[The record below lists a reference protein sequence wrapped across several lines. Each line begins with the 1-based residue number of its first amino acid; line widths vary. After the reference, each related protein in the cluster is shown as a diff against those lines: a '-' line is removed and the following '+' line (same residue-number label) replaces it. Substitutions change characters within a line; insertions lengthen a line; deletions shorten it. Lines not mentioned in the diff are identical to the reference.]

1 MDLGIALLALV
12 GGVIL
17 LSKCAD
23 VLVSGAVHLATHFSI
38 PPLVI
43 GLTIVAMGT
52 SAPEVAASIAAV
64 FQGPQGGDI
73 AIGNVFGSNIA
84 NLALVGGVVVLIR
97 PLTIPARTMR
107 FDMTIMLAVSLIL
120 WPILSDLHV
129 TRPEAL
135 FLLTLFVIITGWT
148 IFSARR
154 QRAVDLTAPNIV
166 APESVTKA
174 QKPLTKSVI
183 LILVGLAGLSAGA
196 KLAVWGAIR
205 IGAFMGLSEAVIGL
219 TIVAI
224 GTSLP
229 ELVTC
234 VVAALRGHDD
244 ISVGNL
250 VGSNIFNTLLVT
262 GIAGTSRPF
271 QVSPRFAGGN
281 DYWAMITIG
290 FIFLALGLLG
300 KGTVGKK
307 SGLLLLAGYIGYM
320 TFTLVTNA

>member
-1 MDLGIALLALV
+1 MNHVISLLALV
-12 GGVIL
+12 GGIIL

-23 VLVSGAVHLATHFSI
+23 ILVTGSVNLAKHFGI

-43 GLTIVAMGT
+43 GLTIVALGT

-64 FQGPQGGDI
+64 FQGSQGGDI

-97 PLTIPARTMR
+97 PMVISTRTLR
-107 FDMTIMLAVSLIL
+107 FDVVIMLAVSLFL
-120 WPILSDLHV
+120 WPILRDQAV

-135 FLLTLFVIITGWT
+135 LLLALFLMITGWT
-148 IFSARR
+148 VFSAKSTLPL
-154 QRAVDLTAPNIV
+154 DLTAPNIL
-166 APESVTKA
+166 APEILS
-174 QKPLTKSVI
+174 QSQPLSRSAVFVV
-183 LILVGLAGLSAGA
+183 VGLIGLALGA
-196 KLAVWGAIR
+196 KLAVFGAIR
-205 IGAFMGLSEAVIGL
+205 IGEFIGMSKAVIGL
-219 TIVAI
+219 SIVAI

-262 GIAGTSRPF
+262 GVAGMSRPF
-271 QVSPRFAGGN
+271 QISARFAGGD
-281 DYWAMITIG
+281 DYWAMITVG
-290 FIFLALGLLG
+290 FVFLAMGLFG
-300 KGTVGKK
+300 RGTIGRK
-307 SGLLLLAGYIGYM
+307 SGILLLVGYTGYM
-320 TFTLVTNA
+320 TYTFIQNA

>member
-1 MDLGIALLALV
+1 MTLVIPLLALV
-12 GGVIL
+12 GGIIL
-17 LSKCAD
+17 LAKCAD
-23 VLVSGAVHLATHFSI
+23 VLVNGSVSLAKHFGI
-38 PPLVI
+38 PPMII

-97 PLTIPARTMR
+97 PLVIPMRTLR
-107 FDMTIMLAVSLIL
+107 FDVVIMLAVSLVL
-120 WPILSDLHV
+120 WPLLRDLWI

-135 FLLTLFVIITGWT
+135 ILLGLFVLITGWT
-148 IFSARR
+148 VFGAKRNR
-154 QRAVDLTAPNIV
+154 LVDLTSPNIIL
-166 APESVTKA
+166 PESIVEP
-174 QKPLTKSVI
+174 QPLKRSMVYIT
-183 LILVGLAGLSAGA
+183 VGLIGLALGA
-196 KLAVWGAIR
+196 KLAVLGAVR
-205 IGAFMGLSEAVIGL
+205 LGQLAGLSEAVIGL
-219 TIVAI
+219 SIVAI

-262 GIAGTSRPF
+262 GVAGLSRPF
-271 QVSPRFAGGN
+271 KVSPRFAGGD
-281 DYWAMITIG
+281 DYWAMITVG
-290 FIFLALGLLG
+290 FVFMAMGLIG

-320 TFTLVTNA
+320 AYTFIKNA

>member
-1 MDLGIALLALV
+1 MDLGIALLTLV
-12 GGVIL
+12 GGIL
-17 LSKCAD
+17 MLSKCAD
-23 VLVSGAVHLATHFSI
+23 VMVSGAVQLAKHFSI

-64 FQGPQGGDI
+64 FQGQGGDI

-97 PLTIPARTMR
+97 PLIIPARTLR
-107 FDMTIMLAVSLIL
+107 FDMSVMLAVSLIL
-120 WPILSDLHV
+120 WPILGDLHV
-129 TRPEAL
+129 TRVEAMFMLIL
-135 FLLTLFVIITGWT
+135 FGVITGWT
-148 IFSARR
+148 VFSARLKR
-154 QRAVDLTAPNIV
+154 PLDPTAPNIV
-166 APESVTKA
+166 LPESIHKA
-174 QKPLTKSVI
+174 QPLSRSATL
-183 LILVGLAGLSAGA
+183 LIVGLVGLSVGA
-196 KLAVWGAIR
+196 KLAVYGAIR
-205 IGAFMGLSEAVIGL
+205 VGEFIGLSKAVIGL
-219 TIVAI
+219 SIVAI

-262 GIAGTSRPF
+262 GIAGLVRPF
-271 QVSPRFAGGN
+271 QVSPRFAGGG

-290 FIFLALGLLG
+290 FVFLALALLG
-300 KGTVGKK
+300 RGKVGRK

-320 TFTLVTNA
+320 AYTFVKNA

>member
-12 GGVIL
+12 GGIIL

-23 VLVSGAVHLATHFSI
+23 VLVSGAVHLANHFSI

-64 FQGPQGGDI
+64 FQGPDGGDI
-73 AIGNVFGSNIA
+73 AMGNVFGSNIA

-97 PLTIPARTMR
+97 PLIIPARTLR
-107 FDMTIMLAVSLIL
+107 FDMTVMLAVGLIL
-120 WPILSDLHV
+120 WPILSDLRV

-135 FLLTLFVIITGWT
+135 FLLTLFVLVTGWT
-148 IFSARR
+148 IFSAKRNR
-154 QRAVDLTAPNIV
+154 PLDLTAPNIV
-166 APESVTKA
+166 TPESIA
-174 QKPLTKSVI
+174 DLQKPLSRSVV
-183 LILVGLAGLSAGA
+183 LIGIGLVGLAAGA
-196 KLAVWGAIR
+196 QLAVWGAIR
-205 IGAFMGLSEAVIGL
+205 IGAFIGLSKAVIGL
-219 TIVAI
+219 SIVAF

-262 GIAGTSRPF
+262 GVAGVSRPF
-271 QVSPRFAGGN
+271 QVSPRFAGGT

-307 SGLLLLAGYIGYM
+307 SGLLLLSGYIGYM
-320 TFTLVTNA
+320 AYTILKNA

>member
-1 MDLGIALLALV
+1 MNLGMAILALV
-12 GGVIL
+12 GGIIL
-17 LSKCAD
+17 LSKFAD
-23 VLVSGAVHLATHFSI
+23 VLVSGSVHLAKHFSI
-38 PPLVI
+38 PPLII

-64 FQGPQGGDI
+64 LQGPGGGDI

-97 PLTIPARTMR
+97 PLIIPVRTLR
-107 FDMTIMLAVSLIL
+107 FDMTIMLAVGLML
-120 WPILSDLHV
+120 WPILSDMKV
-129 TRPEAL
+129 TRLESL
-135 FLLTLFVIITGWT
+135 FLLCLFVIIIGFTV
-148 IFSARR
+148 FSARR
-154 QRAVDLTAPNIV
+154 KPPLDLTAPNIV
-166 APESVTKA
+166 TPESLANA
-174 QKPLTKSVI
+174 QKPLRRSVV
-183 LILVGLAGLSAGA
+183 LIIVGLTGLAVGA

-205 IGAFMGLSEAVIGL
+205 IGEFIGLSKAVIGL
-219 TIVAI
+219 SIVAL

-262 GIAGTSRPF
+262 GIAGTTRPF

-290 FIFLALGLLG
+290 FIFLALALLG
-300 KGTVGKK
+300 RGKVGRK
-307 SGLLLLAGYIGYM
+307 SGLLLLAGYVGYM
-320 TFTLVTNA
+320 GYTLVKNG

>member
-1 MDLGIALLALV
+1 MNLGIALLALV
-12 GGVIL
+12 GGIIL

-23 VLVSGAVHLATHFSI
+23 VLVSGSVQLARHFGI
-38 PPLVI
+38 PPIII

-84 NLALVGGVVVLIR
+84 NLALVGGIVVLIR
-97 PLTIPARTMR
+97 PLAIPARTLR
-107 FDMTIMLAVSLIL
+107 FDMTIMLAVALVL
-120 WPILSDLHV
+120 WPILSDLAV

-135 FLLTLFVIITGWT
+135 LLLSLFLGITGWT
-148 IFSARR
+148 VFSVKRKR
-154 QRAVDLTAPNIV
+154 PVDLTAPNIV
-166 APESVTKA
+166 VPDTVTDSNH
-174 QKPLTKSVI
+174 PLNRS
-183 LILVGLAGLSAGA
+183 LIYVVVGLIGLALGA
-196 KLAVWGAIR
+196 KLAVFGAVS
-205 IGAFMGLSEAVIGL
+205 IGKLIGLSEAVIGL
-219 TIVAI
+219 SIVAL

-244 ISVGNL
+244 LSVGNL

-262 GIAGTSRPF
+262 GIAGVSRPF
-271 QVSPRFAGGN
+271 KVSPRFAGGN

-290 FIFLALGLLG
+290 FVFLALALLG
-300 KGTVGKK
+300 RGTIGKK
-307 SGLLLLAGYIGYM
+307 SGTLLLAGYVAYM
-320 TFTLVTNA
+320 SYTFITNA

>member
-12 GGVIL
+12 GGIIL

-23 VLVSGAVHLATHFSI
+23 VLVSGAVHLANHFSI

-97 PLTIPARTMR
+97 PLIIPARTMR

-129 TRPEAL
+129 TRPEAP
-135 FLLTLFVIITGWT
+135 FLLTLFAIITGWT
-148 IFSARR
+148 VFSVRR

-166 APESVTKA
+166 PPDSVTKA
-174 QKPLTKSVI
+174 QKPLKQSVV
-183 LILVGLAGLSAGA
+183 LIMVGLAGLSVGA

-205 IGAFMGLSEAVIGL
+205 IGAFIGLSEAVIGL
-219 TIVAI
+219 SIVAI

-262 GIAGTSRPF
+262 GIAGASRPF
-271 QVSPRFAGGN
+271 QVSPRFAGGD

-290 FIFLALGLLG
+290 FMFLALGLLG

-307 SGLLLLAGYIGYM
+307 SGLLLLTVYIGYM
-320 TFTLVTNA
+320 TYTLVKNA

>member
-12 GGVIL
+12 AGVLL

-23 VLVSGAVHLATHFSI
+23 VLVSGSVHLAKHFSI

-64 FQGPQGGDI
+64 FQGADGGDI

-84 NLALVGGVVVLIR
+84 NLALVGGVIVLIR
-97 PLTIPARTMR
+97 PLAIPARTLR
-107 FDMTIMLAVSLIL
+107 FDMTVMLAVALIL
-120 WPILSDLHV
+120 WPILGDLHV
-129 TRPEAL
+129 TRSESL
-135 FLLTLFVIITGWT
+135 FLLTLFLVITGWT
-148 IFSARR
+148 VFSAKRGR
-154 QRAVDLTAPNIV
+154 PLDLTAPNIV
-166 APESVTKA
+166 TPESIA
-174 QKPLTKSVI
+174 KPLNRSIV
-183 LILVGLAGLSAGA
+183 LIIVGLTGLAVGA

-205 IGAFMGLSEAVIGL
+205 IGEFIGLSKAVIGL
-219 TIVAI
+219 TIVAL

-244 ISVGNL
+244 LSVGNL

-262 GIAGTSRPF
+262 GVAGTCRPF
-271 QVSPRFAGGN
+271 HVSPRFAGGS
-281 DYWAMITIG
+281 DYWAMITVG

-300 KGTVGKK
+300 RGTVGRK
-307 SGLLLLAGYIGYM
+307 SGLLLLTGYIGYM
-320 TFTLVTNA
+320 AYTFVKNG